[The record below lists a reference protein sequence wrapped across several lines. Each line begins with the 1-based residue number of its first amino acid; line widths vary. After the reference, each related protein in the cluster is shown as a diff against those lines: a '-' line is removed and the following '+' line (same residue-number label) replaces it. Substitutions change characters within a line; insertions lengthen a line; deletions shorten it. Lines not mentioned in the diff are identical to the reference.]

1 MEIREEIMAVQHEL
15 EEVKNESFA
24 YEMLKDQRKQNKR
37 MFIIIMV
44 LLPMV
49 FVLTGCLF
57 YIMSYINTTTTEE
70 VIEVE
75 QDSGDNGNNN
85 FITGDSNEVK
95 N

>member
-1 MEIREEIMAVQHEL
+1 MEMREEIMAVKHEL

-57 YIMSYINTTTTEE
+57 YIMSDINTTTTEE

-85 FITGDSNEVK
+85 FITGDSNEV
-95 N
+95 NN